1 MDKTAGLTL
10 YLVEELSDARLRCDQ
25 LKRYVDQAVKLVSK
39 SPAKDHVFEV
49 AGHLV
54 EAIPKT
60 LFLLDKSLQATAL
73 AASKMDY
80 EELKEDLRPEKVDD
94 LEKVMEQSRLR
105 LLRRRGVPMITP
117 KQAAA
122 ELRHLATS
130 LENNPS
136 EAWRDVAASNIV
148 SLMRKLASTAEE
160 DKEGRFEE
168 GKPADPTKNM
178 SPEEARK
185 WREYNEMYE
194 DKFKEEKGEVIKKVD
209 KDAGRR
215 AAADKWKV

>member
-25 LKRYVDQAVKLVSK
+25 LKRYVDQAVKLVGK
-39 SPAKDHVFEV
+39 SPAKDQVFEV

-117 KQAAA
+117 KQAAD
-122 ELRHLATS
+122 ELRNLAIS
-130 LENNPS
+130 LENNSS
-136 EAWRDVAASNIV
+136 EAWRDVAASNIT
-148 SLMRKLASTAEE
+148 SLMRKLATTSEE
-160 DKEGRFEE
+160 DKESRFEE
-168 GKPADPTKNM
+168 GVPADPTKNM

-209 KDAGRR
+209 KDATRR
-215 AAADKWKV
+215 SAADKWKV